1 MADLRGYEAAP
12 RSNLNGEGKMRS
24 RQPAGRRRY
33 SRFSAACKTQC
44 LLAIVGTAAVPF
56 PTRVDRTGRE
66 FSGLTWNPSITL
78 GAGCQHYGNER
89 EKAAAHF
96 TGSVPR
102 SARALLIL
110 RPR

>member
-1 MADLRGYEAAP
+1 
-12 RSNLNGEGKMRS
+12 MRS

-78 GAGCQHYGNER
+78 EAGCQHYGNER
-89 EKAAAHF
+89 EKAAAHL
-96 TGSVPR
+96 TGWVPLFGTCPPDPQ
-102 SARALLIL
+102 AMMKRATNRVGI
-110 RPR
+110 